1 MALLDYT
8 TYAEVRAVLGVSAT
22 ELSDT
27 VLSQTQ
33 YGTVLSMDLMDISTS
48 VPTLY
53 TTISAIPEVSRTA
66 NQQWFYDL
74 TRLTA
79 AYAIA
84 RNLLTSLPLFSVS
97 RLTDGRAEF
106 ERQKD
111 IFAEVRESVN
121 AMYSKLAKKLAE
133 LLLVLEP
140 TAIVFAEVTQIYTL
154 SIGLGTDPVTNA

>member
-1 MALLDYT
+1 MALLDFT
-8 TYAEVRAVLGVSAT
+8 TYEEVRAVLGVSAT
-22 ELSDT
+22 ELTDS
-27 VLSQTQ
+27 VLSQPQ
-33 YGTVLSMDLMDISTS
+33 YSTTLTLELREISTS
-48 VPTLY
+48 VSTLY
-53 TTISAIPEVSRTA
+53 ATISAIPEVGRTA

-84 RNLLTSLPLFSVS
+84 SNLLISLPLFSVS

-111 IFAEVRESVN
+111 IFKDVKEAVE
-121 AMYSKLAKKLAE
+121 AMYGRLRGKLAE
-133 LLLVLEP
+133 LLLTLEP
-140 TAIVFAEVTQIYTL
+140 NAIVFSEVTQVYTV

>member
-8 TYAEVRAVLGVSAT
+8 TYEEVRAVLGVSAT
-22 ELSDT
+22 ELPDLT
-27 VLSQTQ
+27 LSQPQ
-33 YGTVLSMDLMDISTS
+33 YGTALTLDLRDISVS

-53 TTISAIPEVSRTA
+53 TTISAIPQISRTA
-66 NQQWFYDL
+66 DQQWYYDL

-84 RNLLTSLPLFSVS
+84 RNLLTSLPLFSVA

-111 IFAEVRESVN
+111 IFDDVREAVN
-121 AMYSKLAKKLAE
+121 AMYNRLMKKLAD
-133 LLLVLEP
+133 LLLQLEP
-140 TAIVFAEVTQIYTL
+140 GAIVFTEVTQTYTL

>member
-1 MALLDYT
+1 MALLQYT
-8 TYAEVRAVLGVSAT
+8 TYEELRAVLGVSAT
-22 ELSDT
+22 ELPDLT
-27 VLSQTQ
+27 LAQPQ
-33 YGTVLSMDLMDISTS
+33 FGTVLTMELQDISTS
-48 VPTLY
+48 VASLY

-84 RNLLTSLPLFSVS
+84 SNLLISLPLFSVS

-111 IFAEVRESVN
+111 IFADVRDAVN
-121 AMYSKLAKKLAE
+121 GMYAKLKARLAA
-133 LLLVLEP
+133 LVLVLEP
-140 TAIVFAEVTQIYTL
+140 TATVFSEVTQVYTA
-154 SIGLGTDPVTNA
+154 SIGLGTDPVTGA